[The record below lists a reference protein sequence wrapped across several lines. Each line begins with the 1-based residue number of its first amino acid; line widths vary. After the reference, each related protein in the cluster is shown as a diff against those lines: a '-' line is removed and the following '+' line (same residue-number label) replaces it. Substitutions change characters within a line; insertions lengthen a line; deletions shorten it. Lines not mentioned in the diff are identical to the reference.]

1 MLGKIPL
8 VKGFHV
14 FFPKF
19 HDYVLHIRAPQ
30 SLQCPRTTTGTP
42 VSLSV
47 AVNVDF
53 RGYLQILH
61 WHYSMPLKTFQTV
74 NS

>member
-14 FFPKF
+14 IFTKF
-19 HDYVLHIRAPQ
+19 QYCVLHIRAPTE
-30 SLQCPRTTTGTP
+30 CPRTTTGTP

-53 RGYLQILH
+53 HGYLQVLH
-61 WHYSMPLKTFQTV
+61 WHYITPLKTFQMV